1 MKKFKWVEHPIPL
14 AFKRDELLAYGHDDN
29 SKVPR
34 PVISINDEFLT
45 LSNSFVI
52 IRNLFLIPALISVL
66 CLCITELQDVHKSWK
81 ASEAN
86 TLHFIEIRKQI
97 YGADYFETLPLN
109 EKRREQILYRYNR
122 LNKDGELTF
131 DQFLIDRYGDK
142 LYEFGDWSRRHDRNS
157 IIFFVTTIP
166 LLLIWIIGFKR
177 RAPLIFDRKRR
188 LLYTWS
194 KGNVVAQRYDNLRAL
209 ETPSYLGI
217 MLRATVKKDALGWGR
232 FSVTPQGNTIY
243 NSKDSYQQILVYIVQ
258 FMEYGR
264 EHVMPAQKQWQGR
277 KGFFFFEDQKPVD
290 FEEKLAAL
298 LVRIDAANDEVEFD
312 EHGRLVEY

>member
-14 AFKRDELLAYGHDDN
+14 AFKRDELLAYDHDDN

-34 PVISINDEFLT
+34 PVISINYEFLT

-52 IRNLFLIPALISVL
+52 IRNLFIIPALFSVL
-66 CLCITELQDVHKSWK
+66 YLFIVEVRDVYETWK
-81 ASEAN
+81 ASEKNAIY
-86 TLHFIEIRKQI
+86 FIESRKMD
-97 YGADYFETLPLN
+97 YGDDYFKSIPIS
-109 EKRREQILYRYNR
+109 EKRKESILYRYNR
-122 LNKDGELTF
+122 INQAGALSFE
-131 DQFLIDRYGDK
+131 QFLTDRYEGYYVDGD
-142 LYEFGDWSRRHDRNS
+142 GSRRHDRNS
-157 IIFFVTTIP
+157 IIFFGTTIP
-166 LLLIWIIGFKR
+166 LLLLWVIGFKR

-209 ETPSYLGI
+209 ETPSFLAI

-243 NSKDSYQQILVYIVQ
+243 NSKDSYQQILAYIVQ

-264 EHVMPAQKQWQGR
+264 EHVMPAQTQWQGR
-277 KGFFFFEDQKPVD
+277 KGFFFFEDKKPAD
-290 FEEKLAAL
+290 FEEQLLAL
-298 LVRIDAANDEVEFD
+298 LVRIDAATDEVEFD
-312 EHGRLVEY
+312 EHGRLVES

>member
-1 MKKFKWVEHPIPL
+1 MKKFKLVEHPIPL
-14 AFKRDELLAYGHDDN
+14 MLKREALQAFDLDN
-29 SKVPR
+29 RNKVPR
-34 PVISINDEFLT
+34 PMISVSNEFLI

-52 IRNLFLIPALISVL
+52 IRNLFLIPALLSVL
-66 CLCITELQDVHKSWK
+66 YLCVTEIQDVYQAWK
-81 ASEAN
+81 TSEKN
-86 TLHFIEIRKQI
+86 TLHFIEVRKRI
-97 YGADYFETLPLN
+97 YGDDYFETLPLN

-122 LNKDGELTF
+122 LNNDGKLTF

-157 IIFFVTTIP
+157 IIFFGTTIP

-209 ETPSYLGI
+209 ETPSFLAI
-217 MLRATVKKDALGWGR
+217 MLRATVKKGQLGWGR

-243 NSKDSYQQILVYIVQ
+243 NSKDSYQQILAYIVQ

-264 EHVMPAQKQWQGR
+264 EHVMPEQTEWQGR
-277 KGFFFFEDQKPVD
+277 KGWFLFEDKKPDD
-290 FEEKLAAL
+290 FEEQLSAL
-298 LVRIDAANDEVEFD
+298 LVRIDAATDEVEFD
-312 EHGRLVEY
+312 ENGQLVES